1 MDIPKQI
8 EPFGITQ
15 LSVGACAQFH
25 EMVNTYISQ
34 ATPEALGIEAWAP
47 DYRKATDQ
55 LAAIVPRQREWV
67 VTQHWK
73 KARRARANAIG
84 VINQAVRIF
93 LKSGVPARRQAAVRL
108 NQVLLDCYGIGKHK
122 DNQLTAEVRVML
134 SRLDEAENAAALAT
148 LGLTEEREVLREAN
162 QRISELVLV
171 KVTEMGELRQ
181 KQGIKT
187 WDALRAA
194 NQLYRDIVRV
204 VNARAIVQP
213 TETVNEFI
221 GQIRGTV
228 YTFKL
233 SINHTGGRKEVVGGE
248 KI

>member
-73 KARRARANAIG
+73 KARRAGQCHRCHQPGRADFPEIG
-84 VINQAVRIF
+84 C
-93 LKSGVPARRQAAVRL
+93 AR
-108 NQVLLDCYGIGKHK
+108 
-122 DNQLTAEVRVML
+122 
-134 SRLDEAENAAALAT
+134 AAAGSRPVEPGVA
-148 LGLTEEREVLREAN
+148 GLLRH
-162 QRISELVLV
+162 R
-171 KVTEMGELRQ
+171 
-181 KQGIKT
+181 
-187 WDALRAA
+187 
-194 NQLYRDIVRV
+194 
-204 VNARAIVQP
+204 
-213 TETVNEFI
+213 
-221 GQIRGTV
+221 
-228 YTFKL
+228 
-233 SINHTGGRKEVVGGE
+233 
-248 KI
+248 

>member
-1 MDIPKQI
+1 
-8 EPFGITQ
+8 
-15 LSVGACAQFH
+15 
-25 EMVNTYISQ
+25 
-34 ATPEALGIEAWAP
+34 
-47 DYRKATDQ
+47 
-55 LAAIVPRQREWV
+55 
-67 VTQHWK
+67 
-73 KARRARANAIG
+73 
-84 VINQAVRIF
+84 
-93 LKSGVPARRQAAVRL
+93 
-108 NQVLLDCYGIGKHK
+108 
-122 DNQLTAEVRVML
+122 ML

-213 TETVNEFI
+213 TETVNEII

>member
-93 LKSGVPARRQAAVRL
+93 LKSGVPARR
-108 NQVLLDCYGIGKHK
+108 
-122 DNQLTAEVRVML
+122 
-134 SRLDEAENAAALAT
+134 
-148 LGLTEEREVLREAN
+148 
-162 QRISELVLV
+162 
-171 KVTEMGELRQ
+171 
-181 KQGIKT
+181 
-187 WDALRAA
+187 
-194 NQLYRDIVRV
+194 
-204 VNARAIVQP
+204 
-213 TETVNEFI
+213 
-221 GQIRGTV
+221 
-228 YTFKL
+228 
-233 SINHTGGRKEVVGGE
+233 
-248 KI
+248 